1 MADVHPARARV
12 IPAALDRP
20 VFRCLA
26 VLLVAF
32 AAFLPAP
39 AQEARWAQMSQQ
51 VEQLRQQGR
60 TAQAIQ
66 LAQQTVQ
73 VAAATFGPQDRR
85 VGLSLDAL
93 GVLLT
98 DQDDFADA
106 ETSLRRALDILQKS
120 AGPQSKEAGQ
130 TLLHLA
136 RLDSSHGRWGEAE
149 GAFHDA
155 LTAYVKA
162 YGQTD
167 PHVAD
172 VLFYG
177 SGLLIDEGKLYDAAR
192 VIRGAIA
199 IYANAGPAYHLQ
211 LAASYNTAG
220 QIVEDSGDHKVAET
234 LYQRAIDIGVKDLGP
249 YSSDLAV
256 SLMGLATVYKGEE
269 RYADAAPLFERAIAI
284 LQHNLAPTAPDLIE
298 ADVTMALFY
307 YAWDKPERAGP
318 WFDKY
323 LGNRIAQM
331 RTNAATMS
339 EKDRLVTYATLPG
352 TFPIYFSF
360 ATRYHD
366 RDPALAGKVYDALLV
381 ERGFVAESAAS
392 IRARILAG
400 GDTQALALL
409 DKIAVAKTQLAA
421 LSQSNTDDP
430 VHRAQISQL
439 DQESNQMEQELA
451 RRSATLSE
459 TNTLAVATWRDVQKA
474 LKPGEAAVEITR
486 FQFHTGKT
494 FVANRIY
501 IALVLTPQSRF
512 PQLIVLGDSKD
523 LEATPLTNFRLV
535 VAKTR
540 GVTAEPEPGAPAATE
555 TAAVDTSA
563 AYNGFW
569 KPLEPALTG
578 IRRIYVASDGVLS
591 QIPIGLLSDSNGKLL
606 IEKYQ
611 LRYVNSTRDILRPQ
625 HSATVRS
632 AVLVGNPKFELT
644 PTSQRAASAPSPSSS
659 SASASPPSVNLNGG
673 PLNPLPGTEVEVTAI
688 EKLLRQSGWQTTL
701 YTGDRAL
708 KTSVQKVRGPRV
720 VHIATHGFFL
730 EDQRPPD
737 KSGRD
742 VRLSQAADDPML
754 RSGLFFAGANRT
766 RAGAAPAAGQDDG
779 VLTAYEASQLDL
791 QGTELVV
798 LSACETGLGET
809 GNGEGVFGLR
819 RALQEAGAE
828 SVMMSMWSVPDQET
842 QELMSLFYAKWLG
855 GLEKPE
861 ALRQA
866 QLQEREVV
874 RKRYGKDL
882 PYYWGAFVLV
892 SR

>member
-1 MADVHPARARV
+1 MKLPAL
-12 IPAALDRP
+12 ALL
-20 VFRCLA
+20 LA
-26 VLLVAF
+26 VSL
-32 AAFLPAP
+32 AAS

-60 TAQAIQ
+60 TAQAIP

-98 DQDDFADA
+98 DQDDLGGA
-106 ETSLRRALDILQKS
+106 ETSLRRALDILKKS
-120 AGPQSKEAGQ
+120 AGPESKEAGQ

-136 RLDSSHGRWGEAE
+136 KLYSSHGRWGEAE

-155 LTAYVKA
+155 LTADLKA
-162 YGQTD
+162 YPQTD

-177 SGLLIDEGKLYDAAR
+177 SSLLIDEGKLYDAAR

-199 IYANAGPAYHLQ
+199 IYANAGPAYTLK
-211 LAASYNTAG
+211 LVASYNVAG
-220 QIVEDSGDHKVAET
+220 EVVEYSGDHKVAET
-234 LYQRAIDIGVKDLGP
+234 LYQRAIDTGEKAFGP
-249 YSSDLAV
+249 NNSDLAV
-256 SLMGLATVYKGEE
+256 SLMGLGNVYKSEE
-269 RYADAAPLFERAIAI
+269 RYADAAPLFERSLAI
-284 LQHNLAPTAPDLIE
+284 LAHNVAPTDPDLVE
-298 ADVTMALFY
+298 AEVNIALFY

-331 RTNAATMS
+331 RANAATMS
-339 EKDRLVTYATLPG
+339 EKDRLVAYATLPG

-392 IRARILAG
+392 IRARIVAS
-400 GDTQALALL
+400 GDTQALVLL
-409 DKIAVAKTQLAA
+409 DKIAAAKTQLAA
-421 LSQSNTDDP
+421 LSQSNSDDP
-430 VHRAQISQL
+430 AHRTQIAQL
-439 DQESNQMEQELA
+439 AQEANQMEQELA

-459 TNTLAVATWRDVQKA
+459 ANTLAVATWRDVQKA

-501 IALVLTPQSRF
+501 IALVLTAQSRF
-512 PQLIVLGDSKD
+512 PQLIVLGDSTD
-523 LEATPLTNFRLV
+523 LEAAPLTNFRLV

-540 GVTAEPEPGAPAATE
+540 GVTAEPEPGAPAASEATS
-555 TAAVDTSA
+555 VDTSA

-569 KPLEPALTG
+569 KPIEPALTG
-578 IRRIYVASDGVLS
+578 VRRVYVAADGVLS
-591 QIPIGLLSDSNGKLL
+591 QIPIGLLSDSTGKLL

-611 LRYVNSTRDILRPQ
+611 LRCVNSTRDILRAQ

-632 AVLVGNPKFELT
+632 AVLVGNPKFDLT
-644 PTSQRAASAPSPSSS
+644 PTVQRTASTPSQPPSSS
-659 SASASPPSVNLNGG
+659 AATQPSVNLSGG
-673 PLNPLPGTEVEVTAI
+673 PLHPLPGTEVEVTAI

-708 KTSVQKVRGPRV
+708 KTSIQKVRGPRV

-742 VRLSQAADDPML
+742 VRLNQAADDPML

-766 RAGAAPAAGQDDG
+766 RAGAAPAAGQVADQDDG
-779 VLTAYEASQLDL
+779 VLTAYEASQLNL

-798 LSACETGLGET
+798 LSACETGLGEQ

-866 QLQEREVV
+866 QLEEREVV

>member
-1 MADVHPARARV
+1 MKLPAL
-12 IPAALDRP
+12 AL
-20 VFRCLA
+20 
-26 VLLVAF
+26 AF
-32 AAFLPAP
+32 AVSLLAS
-39 AQEARWAQMSQQ
+39 AQEARWTQMSQQ
-51 VEQLRQQGR
+51 VEQLRHQGR
-60 TAQAIQ
+60 IAQAIP

-93 GVLLT
+93 GVLFT
-98 DQDDFADA
+98 NQDDFADA

-120 AGPQSKEAGQ
+120 AGPESKEAGE

-136 RLDSSHGRWGEAE
+136 KLYSSHGRWGEAE

-155 LTAYVKA
+155 LTAELKT
-162 YGQTD
+162 YGQND

-177 SGLLIDEGKLYDAAR
+177 SSLLIDEGKLYDAAR

-199 IYANAGPAYHLQ
+199 IYQNAGPAYNLQ

-220 QIVEDSGDHKVAET
+220 EVVEYSGDHKVAET
-234 LYQRAIDIGVKDLGP
+234 LYQRAIDIGEKAFGP
-249 YSSDLAV
+249 NGSDLAV
-256 SLMGLATVYKGEE
+256 SLMGLGSVYKSEE
-269 RYADAAPLFERAIAI
+269 RYADAAPLFERSLAI
-284 LQHNLAPTAPDLIE
+284 LQHNLSPTSPDLVE
-298 ADVTMALFY
+298 AEANIALFY
-307 YAWDKPERAGP
+307 YAWDKPDRAGP

-323 LGNRIAQM
+323 LGNRIAQW
-331 RTNAATMS
+331 RANATTMS
-339 EKDRLVTYATLPG
+339 ERDRLVTYATLPG
-352 TFPIYFSF
+352 TFPLYFSF

-392 IRARILAG
+392 IRAHIIVS

-409 DKIAVAKTQLAA
+409 DKLAAAKTQLAA
-421 LSQSNTDDP
+421 LSQSNSDDD
-430 VHRAQISQL
+430 VHRSQIAQL
-439 DQESNQMEQELA
+439 AQETNQMEQELA
-451 RRSATLSE
+451 RRSAVLSE
-459 TNTLAVATWRDVQKA
+459 ANTLAVATWRDVQKA

-486 FQFHTGKT
+486 FQFHNGRT
-494 FVANRIY
+494 FTSTRVY
-501 IALVLTPQSRF
+501 IALVVTPQSRY
-512 PQLIVLGDSKD
+512 PQLIVLGDAKD

-540 GVTAEPEPGAPAATE
+540 GVTAEPEPGAPAANV
-555 TAAVDTSA
+555 AASVDTGA
-563 AYNGFW
+563 AYEGFW
-569 KPLEPALTG
+569 KPLEPALRG
-578 IRRIYVASDGVLS
+578 VNRVYVASDGVLS
-591 QIPIGLLSDSNGKLL
+591 QIPIGLLSDSTGKLL

-611 LRYVNSTRDILRPQ
+611 LRCINSTRDLLRPQ
-625 HSATVRS
+625 RSATVRS
-632 AVLVGNPKFELT
+632 AVLLGNPRFELT
-644 PTSQRAASAPSPSSS
+644 QTGQRAASTSSQSSS
-659 SASASPPSVNLNGG
+659 SAASTPASQRAVDLSGG
-673 PLNPLPGTEVEVTAI
+673 ALNPLPGTEVEVTAI

-701 YTGDRAL
+701 YTEDRAL
-708 KTSVQKVRGPRV
+708 KTSIQKVRGPRV

-730 EDQRPPD
+730 EDQRPAD
-737 KSGRD
+737 QSGRV
-742 VRLSQAADDPML
+742 VRLSGAADDPML

-779 VLTAYEASQLDL
+779 VLTAYETSQLNL

-798 LSACETGLGET
+798 LSACETGLGEQS
-809 GNGEGVFGLR
+809 NSEGVFGLR

-855 GLEKPE
+855 GLDKPE

-866 QLQEREVV
+866 QLAEREVV

>member
-1 MADVHPARARV
+1 MKLPVPRSLRARCSV
-12 IPAALDRP
+12 AL
-20 VFRCLA
+20 CSSLA
-26 VLLVAF
+26 LLVTLSIRAS
-32 AAFLPAP
+32 
-39 AQEARWAQMSQQ
+39 AQEARWTQMSQQ
-51 VEQLRQQGR
+51 VEQLREQGR
-60 TAQAIQ
+60 SAQAIS

-73 VAAATFGPQDRR
+73 VAAATYGPQDRR

-98 DQDDFADA
+98 DRDDFGGA
-106 ETSLRRALDILQKS
+106 ETSLRRALDILRKS
-120 AGPQSKEAGQ
+120 AGPESKEAGQ

-136 RLDSSHGRWGEAE
+136 RLYSSHGRWGEAE
-149 GAFHDA
+149 GAFRDA
-155 LTAYVKA
+155 LTANVKT
-162 YGQTD
+162 YGQND

-177 SGLLIDEGKLYDAAR
+177 SSLLIDEGKLYDAAR

-199 IYANAGPAYHLQ
+199 IYTNAGPAYNLQ
-211 LAASYNTAG
+211 LVASYNTAG
-220 QIVEDSGDHKVAET
+220 EVVEDSGDHKVAET
-234 LYQRAIDIGVKDLGP
+234 LYQRAIDIGEKAFGP
-249 YSSDLAV
+249 NNSDLAV
-256 SLMGLATVYKGEE
+256 SLMGLGSVYKSEE
-269 RYADAAPLFERAIAI
+269 RYADAAPLFERSLAI
-284 LQHNLAPTAPDLIE
+284 LAHNVAPTNPDLVE
-298 ADVTMALFY
+298 AEVNIALFY

-331 RTNAATMS
+331 RANAATMS

-366 RDPALAGKVYDALLV
+366 RDPALAGKVYDALLE

-392 IRARILAG
+392 IRARILAS

-409 DKIAVAKTQLAA
+409 DKIAVEKTQLAA
-421 LSQSNTDDP
+421 LSQSNTDDAA
-430 VHRAQISQL
+430 HRTQISQL
-439 DQESNQMEQELA
+439 AQETNQMEQELA
-451 RRSATLSE
+451 RRSASLSE
-459 TNTLAVATWRDVQKA
+459 ANTLAVATWRDVQKA

-501 IALVLTPQSRF
+501 IALVVTPQSRF

-523 LEATPLTNFRLV
+523 LEAAPLTNFRLV

-540 GVTAEPEPGAPAATE
+540 GVTAEPEPGAPAASE
-555 TAAVDTSA
+555 AATVDTSE

-578 IRRIYVASDGVLS
+578 IKRVYVASDGVLS
-591 QIPIGLLSDSNGKLL
+591 QLPIGLLSDSTGKLL

-611 LRYVNSTRDILRPQ
+611 LRCVNSTRDILRPQ

-644 PTSQRAASAPSPSSS
+644 PTAQRAASAPGQSPSSS
-659 SASASPPSVNLNGG
+659 PATQPSVNLSGG
-673 PLNPLPGTEVEVTAI
+673 PLNPLPGTEVEVNAI

-701 YTGDRAL
+701 YTEDRAL
-708 KTSVQKVRGPRV
+708 KTSIQRVRSPRV

-742 VRLSQAADDPML
+742 VRLSQVSDDPML

-766 RAGAAPAAGQDDG
+766 RAGVVPAPGQDDG
-779 VLTAYEASQLDL
+779 VLTAYEASQLNL

-798 LSACETGLGET
+798 LSACETGLGEQS
-809 GNGEGVFGLR
+809 NGEGVFGLR

-855 GLEKPE
+855 GLDKPD

-866 QLQEREVV
+866 QLEEREVV